1 MSGVSA
7 GTGIIAAMS
16 LELAV
21 VVPTFNER
29 ENVGELLTRL
39 ETALAGVAYEV
50 VFVDDDS
57 PDGTAD
63 AIRAIALGDPRVRIV
78 QRIGRRGLSSACIEG
93 ILATPAPYVA
103 VMDADLQHDESLL
116 PAMLGKLRGESL
128 DLVVATRYIEGGS
141 DSAFSE
147 NRARLSHYGR
157 TVSRIVTRSELS
169 DPMSGFFMIDR
180 RFFSEVAHAL
190 SAVGFKILLDIVS
203 ASRRPVRF
211 AELPY
216 HFRPRLHGASKL
228 DLSVG
233 LEYLQLVIHKLTR
246 DVVPPRFVLFALVGG
261 TGVVLHLAILYA
273 LILAHQPFVRAQI
286 VSTIVVMTTNFFL
299 NNALTWR
306 DHRLRGA
313 AMLGGLLEF
322 YLACAVGAFVNVQIA
337 SYALK
342 HGVPWY
348 IAGFAGLTVGSVWNF
363 AVTAATTWNR
373 RRRPRATP
381 AS

>member
-1 MSGVSA
+1 MP
-7 GTGIIAAMS
+7 

-29 ENVGELLTRL
+29 ENVRELLGRL
-39 ETALAGVAYEV
+39 ETALAGTAYEV

-63 AIRAIALGDPRVRIV
+63 AIRAIALDDTRVRVV

-116 PAMLGKLRGESL
+116 PAMLGKLRGDNL
-128 DLVVATRYIEGGS
+128 DLVIATRYGEGGS

-147 NRARLSHYGR
+147 NRARLSHWGR
-157 TVSRIVTRSELS
+157 TVSRIVARSELS
-169 DPMSGFFMIDR
+169 DPMSGFFLIDR
-180 RFFSEVAHAL
+180 RFFDEVAHSL

-203 ASRRPVRF
+203 ASRRPVRL

-216 HFRPRLHGASKL
+216 HFRPRLHGTSKL

-233 LEYLQLVIHKLTR
+233 VEYLQLVIHKLTR
-246 DVVPPRFVLFALVGG
+246 DVVPPRFVMFGLVGG

-273 LILAHQPFVRAQI
+273 LLLARQPFVLSQI
-286 VSTIVVMTTNFFL
+286 VSTFVVMTSNFFL
-299 NNALTWR
+299 NNELTWR

-313 AMLGGLLEF
+313 AMIGGLLEF
-322 YLACAVGAFVNVQIA
+322 YFACAIGAFINVQVA
-337 SYALK
+337 SYAIG
-342 HGVPWY
+342 HGAPWY
-348 IAGFAGLTVGSVWNF
+348 VAGFAGLVVGSVWNF

-373 RRRPRATP
+373 RRRPRSTS